1 MTGKE
6 TTTLAMST
14 KKMRSG
20 DAPRTFFYLAVSVS
34 SRGVSPAAHH
44 LSLPLGSSFSSS
56 VFRVYSPPST
66 SAFHLRLP
74 PPATSFL
81 PVYLPS
87 FLPLL
92 LSPKYLGFGYC
103 FHITCYPLPP
113 IPDFQSVLLPLKV
126 EQRRRREGQPLPV
139 D

>member
-74 PPATSFL
+74 PPPSTSAFHL
-81 PVYLPS
+81 RLLPS
-87 FLPLL
+87 FLCTFRPSFLYFSVPNIL
-92 LSPKYLGFGYC
+92 ALDIASISLATHFHPFLISNPFFFLS
-103 FHITCYPLPP
+103 
-113 IPDFQSVLLPLKV
+113 
-126 EQRRRREGQPLPV
+126 R
-139 D
+139 